1 MGCTLSSEGDRIPA
15 SLDKSQDRIGGGM
28 MVPRDY
34 VDEVISSLFED
45 AVDPKISVV
54 GVGGAGGKMV
64 SALYDREIKGVETVA
79 VNTDPAGLSKAECDV
94 KILLP
99 HSEDQDRVV
108 GARVSAEDQEGAL
121 RASLSSDI
129 VFIVA
134 GLGGAAGTGA
144 APVVARAARANGAV
158 TVGIAILPF
167 DVEGRTDV
175 ARQGLEA
182 LRAEADSV
190 IVLDNNSLD
199 RFADQVSFN
208 EAMQVISFMVVTIV
222 KGVVDHLSSSY
233 LSTLTEEI
241 ENAAREIELEH
252 DHALHAQPRQV
263 ERGRDADDPGPDDH
277 RAGAIGY
284 VCD

>member
-1 MGCTLSSEGDRIPA
+1 
-15 SLDKSQDRIGGGM
+15 
-28 MVPRDY
+28 MVPKDF

-99 HSEDQDRVV
+99 HSEDEDRVV
-108 GARVSAEDQEGAL
+108 AARVSAEDQEGAL
-121 RASLSSDI
+121 RSSLSSDI

-167 DVEGRTDV
+167 EVEGRTEV
-175 ARQGLEA
+175 ARAGLEA
-182 LRAEADSV
+182 LRGPALLQRSDAGHLVHGRHDREGRRGPPEP
-190 IVLDNNSLD
+190 LLSLNVDGRD
-199 RFADQVSFN
+199 R
-208 EAMQVISFMVVTIV
+208 
-222 KGVVDHLSSSY
+222 
-233 LSTLTEEI
+233 
-241 ENAAREIELEH
+241 
-252 DHALHAQPRQV
+252 
-263 ERGRDADDPGPDDH
+263 ERGPGN
-277 RAGAIGY
+277 
-284 VCD
+284 

>member
-1 MGCTLSSEGDRIPA
+1 MHAFSGGDSLLA
-15 SLDKSQDRIGGGM
+15 SLDRNAHKVEAGIRWYPGTMWTRSSAACLRTPWTRGSPSWGSAARAAAESQE
-28 MVPRDY
+28 P
-34 VDEVISSLFED
+34 E
-45 AVDPKISVV
+45 
-54 GVGGAGGKMV
+54 
-64 SALYDREIKGVETVA
+64 
-79 VNTDPAGLSKAECDV
+79 
-94 KILLP
+94 
-99 HSEDQDRVV
+99 
-108 GARVSAEDQEGAL
+108 L

-167 DVEGRTDV
+167 EAEGRTEV
-175 ARQGLEA
+175 ARAGLEA

-199 RFADQVSFN
+199 RFADQLSFN

-222 KGVVDHLSSSY
+222 KGVVDHLSRSY

-241 ENAAREIELEH
+241 ENAAREIEEQNN
-252 DHALHAQPRQV
+252 HAVPVDVQPPETVQASW
-263 ERGRDADDPGPDDH
+263 DLGPVAFDNQ
-277 RAGAIGY
+277 GFIGLR
-284 VCD
+284 

>member
-1 MGCTLSSEGDRIPA
+1 
-15 SLDKSQDRIGGGM
+15 

-79 VNTDPAGLSKAECDV
+79 VNTDPAGLSKTECDV

-99 HSEDQDRVV
+99 YAEVEDRLAA
-108 GARVSAEDQEGAL
+108 ARTSAEDQEGSL

-158 TVGIAILPF
+158 TIGIAILPF
-167 DVEGRTDV
+167 EIEGRTEI
-175 ARQGLEA
+175 ARAGLED
-182 LRAEADSV
+182 LRREADSV
-190 IVLDNNSLD
+190 IVVDNNSLD
-199 RFADQVSFN
+199 RFADQLSFN
-208 EAMQVISFMVVTIV
+208 EAMQVISYMVVTV
-222 KGVVDHLSSSY
+222 VQGVVEHLSRAY

-241 ENAAREIELEH
+241 ENAAREIEEQNN
-252 DHALHAQPRQV
+252 HAVPVDVQAPETVQASWDL
-263 ERGRDADDPGPDDH
+263 GPVAFDEQ
-277 RAGAIGY
+277 GFIGLR
-284 VCD
+284 

>member
-1 MGCTLSSEGDRIPA
+1 
-15 SLDKSQDRIGGGM
+15 

-99 HSEDQDRVV
+99 HSEDEDRVV
-108 GARVSAEDQEGAL
+108 AARVSAEDQEGAL

-167 DVEGRTDV
+167 EVEGRTEI
-175 ARQGLEA
+175 ARAGLEA

-199 RFADQVSFN
+199 RFADQLTFN

-222 KGVVDHLSSSY
+222 KGVVDHLSRSY

-241 ENAAREIELEH
+241 ENAAREIEEQNN
-252 DHALHAQPRQV
+252 HAVPVDVQPPETVQASW
-263 ERGRDADDPGPDDH
+263 DLGPVAFNDQ
-277 RAGAIGY
+277 GFIGLR
-284 VCD
+284 

>member
-1 MGCTLSSEGDRIPA
+1 
-15 SLDKSQDRIGGGM
+15 

-79 VNTDPAGLSKAECDV
+79 VNTDPSGLSKAECDV

-99 HSEDQDRVV
+99 HLEGEDRIAA
-108 GARVSAEDQEGAL
+108 ARTAAESDETGL
-121 RASLSSDI
+121 RSSLSSDI

-144 APVVARAARANGAV
+144 APIVARAARANGAV
-158 TVGIAILPF
+158 TVGVAILPF
-167 DVEGRTDV
+167 EAEGRLDV

-182 LRAEADSV
+182 FRAEADSV

-199 RFADQVSFN
+199 RFADQMSFN
-208 EAMQVISFMVVTIV
+208 EAMQVISYMVVTIV
-222 KGVVDHLSSSY
+222 QGVVEHLGKSY

-241 ENAAREIELEH
+241 ENAAREIEEQNN
-252 DHALHAQPRQV
+252 HAVPVDVQPPETVQASWDLGPV
-263 ERGRDADDPGPDDH
+263 GFDDQGF
-277 RAGAIGY
+277 IGLR
-284 VCD
+284 

>member
-1 MGCTLSSEGDRIPA
+1 
-15 SLDKSQDRIGGGM
+15 

-99 HSEDQDRVV
+99 HSEDEDRVV
-108 GARVSAEDQEGAL
+108 AARVSAEDQEGAL
-121 RASLSSDI
+121 RSSLSSDI

-167 DVEGRTDV
+167 EVEGRDRKST
-175 ARQGLEA
+175 RL
-182 LRAEADSV
+182 
-190 IVLDNNSLD
+190 NSSH
-199 RFADQVSFN
+199 QI
-208 EAMQVISFMVVTIV
+208 IS
-222 KGVVDHLSSSY
+222 Y
-233 LSTLTEEI
+233 
-241 ENAAREIELEH
+241 A
-252 DHALHAQPRQV
+252 
-263 ERGRDADDPGPDDH
+263 
-277 RAGAIGY
+277 
-284 VCD
+284 

>member
-1 MGCTLSSEGDRIPA
+1 MGCTPLAEGTSFRPPSTSRRIVGVG
-15 SLDKSQDRIGGGM
+15 S

-99 HSEDQDRVV
+99 HSEDEDRVV
-108 GARVSAEDQEGAL
+108 AARVSAEDQEGAL

-144 APVVARAARANGAV
+144 APVVARA
-158 TVGIAILPF
+158 
-167 DVEGRTDV
+167 
-175 ARQGLEA
+175 GLEA

-199 RFADQVSFN
+199 RFADQLSFN

-222 KGVVDHLSSSY
+222 KGVVDHLSRSY

-241 ENAAREIELEH
+241 ENAAREIEEQNN
-252 DHALHAQPRQV
+252 HAVPVDVQPPETVQASW
-263 ERGRDADDPGPDDH
+263 DLGPVAFDNQ
-277 RAGAIGY
+277 GFIGLR
-284 VCD
+284 